1 MIRWIFALALL
12 LGTLGFLPGCATD
25 EPKDP
30 NRVSNIP
37 WNRPE
42 KWEGQGAMGGF
53 NPQSGGAGGGGG
65 Y

>member
-1 MIRWIFALALL
+1 MIRRIFALALL
-12 LGTLGFLPGCATD
+12 LGTLGFLPGCASD
-25 EPKDP
+25 EPQDP

-42 KWEGQGAMGGF
+42 KWEGKGPMGGF
-53 NPQSGGAGGGGG
+53 NPQSGGGG